1 MSRIASVFARLR
13 AQNEAALV
21 GFVTCGDPFPA
32 ETADLVV
39 TLANA
44 GADIMEIG
52 IPFSDPLMD
61 GPTIQ
66 ASTQRALENGMT
78 PPRVLDVV
86 REVRAKSEVPIV
98 LMGAF
103 NPVLQYG
110 MERFARDAAEAG
122 VDGAI
127 LTDLTPD
134 EAGEWKQIADGCGLD
149 TIFLLAPTSTP
160 GRMDAVAEMASGFI
174 YCMSR
179 SGVTGA
185 RADVPV
191 ELQSLLEAI
200 HTRAG
205 GTPVCV
211 GFGVATPEHVAAIS
225 RYAEGVV
232 IGAAL
237 IDKMHKAQQNGADK
251 ATFLELATD
260 FMRPLKAATRRGA

>member
-1 MSRIASVFARLR
+1 MSRIASAFARLR
-13 AQNEAALV
+13 ARNEAAFV
-21 GFVTCGDPFPA
+21 AFVTCGDPFPD

-39 TLANA
+39 TLAEA
-44 GADIMEIG
+44 GVDIMEIG

-66 ASTQRALENGMT
+66 ASTQRALDSGMT
-78 PPRVLDVV
+78 PPKVLDVV
-86 REVRAKSEVPIV
+86 RQVREHSEVPIV
-98 LMGAF
+98 LMGAY

-110 MERFARDAAEAG
+110 MERFAKDASEAG

-134 EAGEWKQIADGCGLD
+134 HAEEWKKIADAHGID

-160 GRMDAVAEMASGFI
+160 HRMDTVVKMASGFI

-185 RADVPV
+185 RSDVPV

-200 HTRAG
+200 HSRAG
-205 GTPVCV
+205 ETPVCV
-211 GFGVATPEHVAAIS
+211 GFGVSQPEHVEAIS
-225 RYAEGVV
+225 RYTEGVV
-232 IGAAL
+232 VGAAL
-237 IDKMHKAQQNGADK
+237 VDKLFKAQQSGADK
-251 ATFLELATD
+251 VSVLQTAAD
-260 FMRPLKAATRRGA
+260 FVRPLKAATSRAA